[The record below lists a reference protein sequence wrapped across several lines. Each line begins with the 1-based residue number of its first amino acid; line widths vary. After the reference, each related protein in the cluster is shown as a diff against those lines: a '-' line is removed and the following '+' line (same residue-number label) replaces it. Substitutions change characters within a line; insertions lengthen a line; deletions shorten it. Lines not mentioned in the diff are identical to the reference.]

1 MTQTEQYPAG
11 PRLADTS
18 PAANAPTAA
27 PHRRLHEMYFPKHLL
42 AILRRERARA
52 DRQRG
57 QFSLVMFRLV
67 PAKGRWSTLRL
78 SRLVLNEVRTTDEI
92 GLYDRNTV
100 CAILPE
106 TTPEG
111 AWRLIGRVNEV
122 ARAKKMNVEP
132 VLYTY
137 PTHWIDPG
145 NNRDGEGDGG
155 AKASGSGPNG
165 SAADATRLAGSFPET
180 ASARQNAASDY
191 PALPLEGLLAKPPM
205 FMKRLI
211 DVLVSGTALLLLSP
225 LLITVSLIIKYTS
238 PGPVIFRQKRCGM
251 GGEPFTIYKFRT
263 MCVGADRMKADLRA
277 QSEQDGP
284 AFKMT
289 HDPRVTTIGQILRK
303 TSLDELPQLFNVL
316 KGDMS
321 LVGPRPLPIDEQA
334 GADQW
339 HQSRLDVRPGLTC
352 VWQVSG
358 RSTVSFEEWMRM
370 DLGYIRRYQLWSDIK
385 LIFATVPAVLL
396 RRGAK

>member
-1 MTQTEQYPAG
+1 MTQSEQYPAG
-11 PRLADTS
+11 PRLADPST
-18 PAANAPTAA
+18 PAPA

-42 AILRRERARA
+42 AVIRRERARA

-67 PAKGRWSTLRL
+67 PARGRWAMFRL

-92 GLYDRNTV
+92 GLYDRHTV
-100 CAILPE
+100 CAILPD

-111 AWRLIGRVNEV
+111 AWRLISRVNEI
-122 ARAKKMNVEP
+122 ARAKKMAVEP

-137 PTHWIDPG
+137 PTNWIDRG
-145 NNRDGEGDGG
+145 NGRNGHGGGGASKAGGNGDGRLIS
-155 AKASGSGPNG
+155 KFP
-165 SAADATRLAGSFPET
+165 DA
-180 ASARQNAASDY
+180 ASARLTIARTEEY
-191 PALPLEGLLAKPPM
+191 PALPLEHLLATPPI
-205 FMKRLI
+205 FLKRLI
-211 DVLVSGTALLLLSP
+211 DVLVSGTALLTLSP
-225 LLITVSLIIKYTS
+225 LLLAVALIIKYTS

-251 GGEPFTIYKFRT
+251 GGAPFTIYKFRT
-263 MCVGADRMKADLRA
+263 MCDGADQMKAELRA

-289 HDPRVTTIGQILRK
+289 HDPRVTGIGHILRK

-321 LVGPRPLPIDEQA
+321 LVGPRPLPLDEQA